1 MNRLHRLVRWGLRL
15 LFWALLLLVLWES
28 WIFAQVLWWKGHNP
42 EKTSFMKIR
51 AESRLATGKGDI
63 LPHPWVAY
71 ERIPDSLKRAV
82 VAAEDSGFV
91 AHHGF
96 DWEGMRRALEKDIHR
111 GKPVAGGSTITQQL
125 AKNLF
130 LSGQRSL
137 WRKAQEAIITVML
150 EATWSKRR
158 ILEVYLNVIEWGDG
172 LFGCAA
178 ATRHYYQEPVG
189 DLTTSQAARLASMIP
204 SPRYFDRHGETER
217 LLEKTDTIEARMTQV
232 AIPH

>member
-1 MNRLHRLVRWGLRL
+1 MNRLHRLIRWGLRL
-15 LFWALLLLVLWES
+15 LLWSLLLLVLWEG
-28 WIFAQVLWWKGHNP
+28 WIFVQVLWWKGHNP
-42 EKTSFMKIR
+42 ERTSFMKIR
-51 AESRLATGKGDI
+51 AESRMATGKGDI

-71 ERIPDSLKRAV
+71 EHIPDSLKRAV

-96 DWEGMRRALEKDIHR
+96 DWDGMRRALEKDIHR
-111 GKPVAGGSTITQQL
+111 GKAVAGGSTITQQL
-125 AKNLF
+125 AKNMF

-137 WRKAQEAIITVML
+137 WRKAQEAVITVMI

-178 ATRHYYQEPVG
+178 ATRHYYQEPMSN
-189 DLTTSQAARLASMIP
+189 LNASQAARLASMIP
-204 SPRYFDRHGETER
+204 SPRYFDRHGESER
-217 LLEKTDTIEARMTQV
+217 LLEKTDVIEARMTLV
-232 AIPH
+232 AIPR

>member
-1 MNRLHRLVRWGLRL
+1 VSRLHRLIRWGLRL
-15 LFWALLLLVLWES
+15 LVWALLVLVLWES
-28 WIFAQVLWWKGHNP
+28 WIFVQVLWWKGHNP
-42 EKTSFMKIR
+42 ERTSFMKIR
-51 AESRLATGKGDI
+51 AESRMAAGKGDI

-96 DWEGMRRALEKDIHR
+96 DWEGMRHALEKDLHR

-137 WRKAQEAIITVML
+137 WRKAQEAVITVMI

-189 DLTTSQAARLASMIP
+189 DLNTPQAARLASMIP

-217 LLEKTDTIEARMTQV
+217 LLEKTDTIEARMTLV
-232 AIPH
+232 AIPR